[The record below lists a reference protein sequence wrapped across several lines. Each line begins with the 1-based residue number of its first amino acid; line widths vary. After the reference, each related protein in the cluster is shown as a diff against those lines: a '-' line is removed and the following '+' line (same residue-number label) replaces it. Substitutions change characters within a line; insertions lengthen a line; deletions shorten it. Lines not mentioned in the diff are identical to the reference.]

1 MKFERGRYVSERAEE
16 LKGSLDDV
24 YIIPAHRE
32 WGHLLY
38 TLYKTTLLKDKN
50 FPEKKHGIVVV
61 INHAPG
67 DTDTAHAAQKEN
79 AKLFTLVAA
88 LNSPYTIKTHDPK
101 DMRATEGSG
110 NRFDAMVESIQKSGT
125 PIIPVY
131 LVEEDMSVAIARH
144 EGGTVARPLLKTDA
158 GLLYTLD
165 AETIPDAKSL
175 ERVRKAFHN
184 FPIDV
189 AAMQVLYDM
198 RSMHS
203 HEYAPYMNSV
213 HIGYLHGITRMV
225 DDWIVKLQE
234 GLLESERL
242 KDEDDEAGGDHP
254 SLYPIIQTAGAGT
267 VLTGRAYDILNGW
280 MRVAGKQLGEDVD
293 IGHRAVRAGLQVV
306 DFNNDYLDEASGEKI
321 VIPAIHWTTPRAGGR
336 ADGQGRVL
344 AQHKTDSFA
353 DMEIVSTD
361 GIRLKRALHTA
372 LALYNDGWGT
382 VTERIPDDIQ
392 KELRKYALPPEQLEA
407 LWKQF
412 FAWDGVRHTQE
423 HHDVIVRIREIAEGY
438 KRTTVRDYVI
448 AADEQCTKLNTALN
462 TSTLFGEPFNF
473 AQICPG
479 WEYER
484 FMRSAL
490 RTISQLSVDLP
501 LTHVSEDFAL
511 THRIICMHEYASMV
525 RNVYAVT
532 LETFAHVV
540 SRQISME
547 AGHIPHDDASR
558 AKEFKDA
565 EELIRIMK
573 IRQGMYYSDALNNIA
588 RRAFNAHFYSDKGS
602 VPEKVWE
609 IWRSTGIHVEHK
621 IADDEIEPADKP

>member
-38 TLYKTTLLKDKN
+38 TLYKTTTLKDDT
-50 FPEKKHGIVVV
+50 FPERKHGVVVV

-67 DTDTAHAAQKEN
+67 DTEAARAAQKEN

-88 LNSPYTIKTHDPK
+88 LNSGYGVRTHDQK
-101 DMRATEGSG
+101 DMHATEGSG
-110 NRFDAMVESIQKSGT
+110 NRFDAMVESIQKSGI

-144 EGGTVARPLLKTDA
+144 EGGVVARPLLKTDA

-165 AETIPDAKSL
+165 AETIPDTKSL

-198 RSMHS
+198 RSMRS

-234 GLLESERL
+234 GLLESGEL
-242 KDEDDEAGGDHP
+242 DDADDEEGGRP

-267 VLTGRAYDILNGW
+267 VLTGRAYDILHGW

-293 IGHRAVRAGLQVV
+293 IGHRAVRAGLRVV
-306 DFNNDYLDEASGEKI
+306 DFHDAYLEEASGEKI
-321 VIPAIHWTTPRAGGR
+321 IIPAIHWTTPRAGGR

-344 AQHKTDSFA
+344 EQHRAESFA
-353 DMEIVSTD
+353 DMKIVSSE
-361 GIRLKRALHTA
+361 GIRLKRALHTS

-382 VTERIPDDIQ
+382 VTERVPDDVQ
-392 KELRKYALPPEQLEA
+392 KELQKYALPPEQLEA
-407 LWKQF
+407 LWKKF

-423 HHDVIVRIREIAEGY
+423 HHDVVVAIREIAEGY
-438 KRTTVRDYVI
+438 KLTTVRDYVI
-448 AADEQCTKLNTALN
+448 AADEQCEKLSAALN
-462 TSTLFGEPFNF
+462 TSTLFGERFDF

-479 WEYER
+479 WEYQR
-484 FMRSAL
+484 FMRAALHIISRLSA
-490 RTISQLSVDLP
+490 DLP
-501 LTHVSEDFAL
+501 PSHVSEDFAL
-511 THRIICMHEYASMV
+511 THRVICMHEYANVV

-532 LETFAHVV
+532 LETFAHVMN
-540 SRQISME
+540 RQIGME
-547 AGHIPHDDASR
+547 TGHIPHDDASR

-573 IRQGMYYSDALNNIA
+573 IRQSMYYNDALNTISK
-588 RRAFNAHFYSDKGS
+588 RAFNAHFYSDKGP
-602 VPEKVWE
+602 VPQQVWAT
-609 IWRSTGIHVEHK
+609 WRGTHIQVEHK
-621 IADDEIEPADKP
+621 IADDEIETKDEA